1 LTSLL
6 GSTEDEAL
14 EICRLAG
21 VHSSV
26 QRIYAPRPFDGD
38 VWRVVQERQSMHGI
52 LLVVAAFKSQP
63 EEPR

>member
-1 LTSLL
+1 MTSLL
-6 GSTEDEAL
+6 GYPEDEAL

-21 VHSSV
+21 LRPEV
-26 QRIYAPRPFDGD
+26 QRTYAPRVFDGD
-38 VWRVVQERQSMHGI
+38 LWRVVQQREGAEGL